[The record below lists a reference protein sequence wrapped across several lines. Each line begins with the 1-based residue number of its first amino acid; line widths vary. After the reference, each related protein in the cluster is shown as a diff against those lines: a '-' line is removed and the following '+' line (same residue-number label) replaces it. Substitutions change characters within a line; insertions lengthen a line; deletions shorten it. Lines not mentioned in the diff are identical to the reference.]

1 MADMEYGAYQAQG
14 GAYDAERDAQMAYHP
29 GILSKAMSYFG
40 AASSVALV
48 IGLGIWGYQLTMRDV
63 SDVPV
68 IRALEGPARVQ
79 PADPGGQLAQHQGL
93 AVNDVQAEGEA
104 AGPAPQVILAPAPI
118 ELTQDDVEVAAP
130 LEVENQED
138 ELAEAIGT
146 VVALS
151 LEEQDL
157 SVEERAELL
166 ASRLAEGVEPI
177 EPVEGAVGEVVT
189 TLGTPELAVLDASV
203 PGVKAS
209 QRPLVRPK
217 FDLTNLQ
224 QTSSATTTS
233 QATSAA
239 VAAVLDIDPA
249 TVASG
254 TRLVQLGAFD
264 DREQAVEEWDRI
276 AGKFSDYIDGKQR
289 LIQEAK
295 SGGRVFYRLRAVGFE
310 DLNASRRFCAV
321 LVAANAA
328 CIPVLAR

>member
-1 MADMEYGAYQAQG
+1 MADMEYGAYHAQG
-14 GAYDAERDAQMAYHP
+14 GAYDEGRDAQMAYHP

-118 ELTQDDVEVAAP
+118 ELTQDDITVEAP
-130 LEVENQED
+130 LVAENQED
-138 ELAEAIGT
+138 DLAEAIGT

-151 LEEQDL
+151 LEEQGL

-177 EPVEGAVGEVVT
+177 APLEGVVGEVVK
-189 TLGTPELAVLDASV
+189 TLGPPVLDASV

-217 FDLTNLQ
+217 FDLSNLQ
-224 QTSSATTTS
+224 QTSSAATTS
-233 QATSAA
+233 QAASAA
-239 VAAVLDIDPA
+239 V
-249 TVASG
+249 
-254 TRLVQLGAFD
+254 
-264 DREQAVEEWDRI
+264 
-276 AGKFSDYIDGKQR
+276 
-289 LIQEAK
+289 IQEAK
-295 SGGRVFYRLRAVGFE
+295 SGGRVFYRLRAVGFD

-321 LVAANAA
+321 LVASNAA